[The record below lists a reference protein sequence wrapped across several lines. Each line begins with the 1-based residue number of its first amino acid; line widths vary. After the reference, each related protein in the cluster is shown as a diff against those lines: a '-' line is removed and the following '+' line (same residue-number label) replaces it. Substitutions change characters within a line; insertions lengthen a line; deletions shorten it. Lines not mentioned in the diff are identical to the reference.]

1 MKLLYVLKEF
11 SKEDPTA
18 ELTFNAFEGWTRPCI
33 TWTEWVLEARLLDAV
48 TEADINYILGGLN
61 AKAVKVVDAKG
72 KAGEKC
78 VGGPKEYRRY
88 YTKKALEKKEKPAEG
103 GMNIKELRD
112 MIIRVHNLGPNS

>member
-88 YTKKALEKKEKPAEG
+88 YTKKALKKKEKPAEVSITASEIQG
-103 GMNIKELRD
+103 ALVRFY
-112 MIIRVHNLGPNS
+112 NLGSNS